1 LVNGIQNE
9 DIDLGLDSFMR
20 LSPPCG
26 EKFLPVG
33 KILINNSQ
41 QGNTGTDTPRAKPTN
56 RTGNAACTVS
66 TQEWRGGD
74 GRSCSERGLSF

>member
-1 LVNGIQNE
+1 
-9 DIDLGLDSFMR
+9 MR
-20 LSPPCG
+20 LSPRHEG

-56 RTGNAACTVS
+56 RTGKRTCTVS
-66 TQEWRGGD
+66 TRDWSGGD
-74 GRSCSERGLSF
+74 GRSCFNRGHSF